1 MARTA
6 RLTAAEEFRA
16 HMRRSNELHAE
27 YFADAGELARYDR
40 FTRWQMDYLLTF
52 FSDLHEREGYADA
65 IDYTMSD
72 LAGVGISERD
82 HDLERAAPII
92 TRMLPTR
99 ALETIAAAA
108 KLNERVLEVNLGIFR
123 RLQVDGLLPDQIS
136 DREYC
141 AACRQAT
148 TLEECLELVHLAIG
162 LGRTLKTLVRIPL
175 LGGML
180 HAMHG
185 PANAAGFGALHEFLD
200 KGYTYFKAI
209 PDLELFLDAIETRMT
224 QVFEAIYT
232 WPLEE
237 FAEDGTHGAELA
249 LERFGALGMKKPN
262 DSHQG

>member
-6 RLTAAEEFRA
+6 RHNAAEEFRT
-16 HMRRSNELHAE
+16 HMRRSNELHAD
-27 YFADAGELARYDR
+27 YLADPEQLAQYDR
-40 FTRWQMDYLLTF
+40 FTQWQMDYLLTF

-82 HDLERAAPII
+82 NDLERAAPLI
-92 TRMLPTR
+92 TRMLPTG

-108 KLNERVLEVNLGIFR
+108 KLNERVLEVNLAIFR
-123 RLQVDGLLPDQIS
+123 RLQVDGQLPGRIS
-136 DREYC
+136 DRVYC
-141 AACRQAT
+141 MACRQAT

-209 PDLELFLDAIETRMT
+209 PDLELFLHLAARGVRRRRLTRRRDCARAVWVDQQACKAMSR
-224 QVFEAIYT
+224 
-232 WPLEE
+232 
-237 FAEDGTHGAELA
+237 G
-249 LERFGALGMKKPN
+249 N
-262 DSHQG
+262 SC

>member
-1 MARTA
+1 MPRTA
-6 RLTAAEEFRA
+6 RHAAADAFRA
-16 HMRRSNELHAE
+16 HMRRSNELHAS
-27 YFADAGELARYDR
+27 YFDDSELLAQYDR

-52 FSDLHEREGYADA
+52 FSDLHERQGYADA

-82 HDLERAAPII
+82 RDLERASPAI
-92 TRMLPTR
+92 TRMLPTK

-108 KLNERVLEVNLGIFR
+108 KLNERVLELNLGIFR
-123 RLQVDGLLPDQIS
+123 KLQVDGNLPGRIS
-136 DREYC
+136 DRVYC
-141 AACRQAT
+141 AACREASS
-148 TLEECLELVHLAIG
+148 LEECLELVELAIG

-185 PANAAGFGALHEFLD
+185 PARAAGFGALHEFLD
-200 KGYTYFKAI
+200 NGYTYFKAI
-209 PDLELFLDAIETRMT
+209 PDIEHFLDEIDARMS

-237 FAEDGTHGAELA
+237 FSEDGTQGAAIA
-249 LERFGALGMKKPN
+249 LSRFRPSA
-262 DSHQG
+262 S

>member
-1 MARTA
+1 MPRNPRHA
-6 RLTAAEEFRA
+6 AAEDFRA
-16 HMRRSNELHAE
+16 HMRRSNELHAA
-27 YFADAGELARYDR
+27 YFADPGQLAQYDR

-52 FSDLHEREGYADA
+52 FSDLHEQEGYADA

-72 LAGVGISERD
+72 LAGVGISDRD
-82 HDLERAAPII
+82 RDLERAAPVI

-123 RLQVDGLLPDQIS
+123 RLQVDGQLPARIS
-136 DREYC
+136 DRAYC
-141 AACRQAT
+141 AACREAV
-148 TLEECLELVHLAIG
+148 TLEECMELVHLAIG

-209 PDLELFLDAIETRMT
+209 PDLELFLDAIETRMG

-232 WPLEE
+232 WPLED
-237 FAEDGTHGAELA
+237 FAEDGTYGAKMA
-249 LERFGALGMKKPN
+249 LERFGSPGTAAK
-262 DSHQG
+262 